1 MHYTENIYIP
11 GVLLL
16 IDLEKAFDS
25 LSWTFIKKALNM
37 FNFKISI
44 NFIVILKKLIKN
56 PKKNIMLLCSDTV
69 FIWWN
74 VSNSVTE
81 LQLASTPL

>member
-44 NFIVILKKLIKN
+44 NFIIILKN
-56 PKKNIMLLCSDTV
+56 
-69 FIWWN
+69 
-74 VSNSVTE
+74 
-81 LQLASTPL
+81 